1 MCDVSDKLVAWL
13 DHELPDEEMSD
24 VERHVR
30 DCIEC
35 RKQLTS
41 CQQASGTFDAYCDA
55 VLASKTRRRLQRWAP
70 VASTAVATA
79 LAAAL
84 FLVLPRPR
92 VQPVISP
99 PSVRTGSP
107 PVVVQTAP
115 PAVKA
120 VHRRHAIQ
128 RVQSQSANGPMTEP
142 AIEIVVSAESI
153 FPPGAVPEGVIFTAD
168 VSIAADGSAQQ
179 IRLRPQLGGF
189 QRRVTEP

>member
-1 MCDVSDKLVAWL
+1 MCDFSDKLVAWL
-13 DHELPDEEMSD
+13 DHELPDEEMPD

-107 PVVVQTAP
+107 PVVVETAP

-142 AIEIVVSAESI
+142 AIEIAVSAESI